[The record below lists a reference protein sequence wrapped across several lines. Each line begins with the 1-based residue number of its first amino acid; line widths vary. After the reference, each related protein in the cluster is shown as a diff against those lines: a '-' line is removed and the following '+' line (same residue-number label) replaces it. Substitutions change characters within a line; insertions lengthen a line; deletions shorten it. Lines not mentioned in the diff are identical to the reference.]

1 MIAVAQSQIAQAL
14 DALAD
19 RAEGPIFLP
28 ANLLERGIG
37 GDHPRALH
45 LWRNAGW
52 TAFLGGGSGGGAAR
66 VLNSTIA

>member
-28 ANLLERGIG
+28 ANLLERGITNLAIIG
-37 GDHPRALH
+37 GDGSLTGANTFRT
-45 LWRNAGW
+45 LWPDL
-52 TAFLGGGSGGGAAR
+52 TKVSLTS
-66 VLNSTIA
+66 